1 MHATLAEI
9 LENQKSG
16 LLWVTHDGIVRY
28 ANGDACSRTGL
39 AGGSKLYDPDLVH
52 AVERSALQRVS
63 ASLTVPGRPTA
74 LGEAIPELRC
84 RVVPGLAKD
93 DAFVFMRDE
102 SSTDPG
108 IAYEN
113 LMEII
118 RTDLREPLRTA
129 NEALTL
135 LDPEV
140 AHLADQAVSQMHEV
154 LQALDKLLDLAGL
167 WHSGAL
173 LATDRIELWPLL
185 QSVWGELQPHA
196 IQRGIKVRFQ
206 SQDETAN
213 LATLYG
219 SETWL
224 KRVFMECLEG
234 ALRTAPR
241 GSNLVIEHRQLG
253 PRALIVFRDCGVFA
267 AHIGGIEM
275 EAPRAPSAKP
285 DKAGKPNAAAARDRL
300 GFQLCRHVLSLH
312 GGQLR
317 EEVEDESRHFLID
330 LPTGAPARNTDP
342 QIDIAQAQRYASD
355 LAALMARARRKAA

>member
-63 ASLTVPGRPTA
+63 ASLTVLGRPMA

-93 DAFVFMRDE
+93 DAFVFLREE
-102 SSTDPG
+102 SAADPG

-118 RTDLREPLRTA
+118 RTDLREPLKEA
-129 NEALTL
+129 HGALTML
-135 LDPEV
+135 HPDV
-140 AHLADQAVSQMHEV
+140 AHLADHAVSQIQEV

-185 QSVWGELQPHA
+185 QSVWGELQPQA
-196 IQRGIKVRFQ
+196 IQRGVKVRFQ

-224 KRVFMECLEG
+224 RRVFLECLEV

-253 PRALIVFRDCGVFA
+253 PRALIVFRDSGVFS
-267 AHIGGIEM
+267 AHLGGIELKADTKA
-275 EAPRAPSAKP
+275 ET
-285 DKAGKPNAAAARDRL
+285 KAGTKPNVAAARERL

-317 EEVEDESRHFLID
+317 EEVEDGSRHFLID
-330 LPTGAPARNTDP
+330 LPTGAPARSTDP

>member
-63 ASLTVPGRPTA
+63 ASLTVTGRPSVV
-74 LGEAIPELRC
+74 GEAIPELRC

-93 DAFVFMRDE
+93 DAVVFLRDE
-102 SSTDPG
+102 SSADAG

-118 RTDLREPLRTA
+118 RTDLREPLKEA
-129 NEALTL
+129 HQALTML
-135 LDPEV
+135 HPDV
-140 AHLADQAVSQMHEV
+140 AHLADHAVGQIQEV

-185 QSVWGELQPHA
+185 QSVWGELQPQA

-224 KRVFMECLEG
+224 RRVFMECLEV

-241 GSNLVIEHRQLG
+241 GSALVIEHRQLG
-253 PRALIVFRDCGVFA
+253 PRALIVFRDSGVFS
-267 AHIGGIEM
+267 AHLGGIEL
-275 EAPRAPSAKP
+275 EAKP
-285 DKAGKPNAAAARDRL
+285 ESGGKPAKPNVQAARERL

-317 EEVEDESRHFLID
+317 EEVEDGSRHFLID
-330 LPTGAPARNTDP
+330 LPTGAPARSTDP

-355 LAALMARARRKAA
+355 LAALMARARRKTTA